1 MGTKRR
7 TNTIGLKVKFI
18 PCTDDKPS
26 RLRFTQTNVN
36 KSCIT
41 STSNKF
47 ETLDYINWLLESIK
61 GINSYSL
68 VIDNTQNDYYLFSI
82 DTDNEIPNLIKSI
95 KELSQ

>member
-1 MGTKRR
+1 MGNKRKS
-7 TNTIGLKVKFI
+7 NTIGLKVKFL
-18 PCTDDKPS
+18 PCTDTKPS

-68 VIDNTQNDYYLFSI
+68 VIDNTQNDYYFFSI